1 MLPMAKPGL
10 ISIGIFNFLGQ
21 WNQYFLPL
29 ALNSEHQDK
38 ALLTQGLAELSVNQG
53 YEGDWGAL
61 FAGLTIAMLPILVVY
76 MVFQRQVQEGLT
88 AGAVK

>member
-1 MLPMAKPGL
+1 M
-10 ISIGIFNFLGQ
+10 S
-21 WNQYFLPL
+21 
-29 ALNSEHQDK
+29 
-38 ALLTQGLAELSVNQG
+38 QG